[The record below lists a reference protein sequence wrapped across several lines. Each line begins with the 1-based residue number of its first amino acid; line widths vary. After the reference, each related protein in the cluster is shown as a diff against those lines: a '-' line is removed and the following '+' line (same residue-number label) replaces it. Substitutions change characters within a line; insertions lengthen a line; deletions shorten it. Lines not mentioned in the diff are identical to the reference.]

1 MNQEIQQNITNLYNL
16 IDDFDNTRDLLEIRY
31 WLLNSNLGYNNNFF
45 VARFN
50 IEKQKAVVT
59 RYLTQLSESVDDLEI
74 YVHRCKQ
81 LVLVEKEK
89 DPKFAKAYPHLRYK
103 PDHVGQ
109 AHFDGSRY
117 IHAYFDTLID
127 TIDSPTGGG
136 TDRYLSEDYMFCQ
149 LWRKIGGQIWLCPWM
164 RTDHIGTYHFR
175 GDMPAVANYE
185 IGRAHV

>member
-31 WLLNSNLGYNNNFF
+31 WLLNSNLGDNNNFL

-89 DPKFAKAYPHLRYK
+89 DPKFAKAYDKYHKKLRGNTQGVS
-103 PDHVGQ
+103 PD
-109 AHFDGSRY
+109 
-117 IHAYFDTLID
+117 
-127 TIDSPTGGG
+127 
-136 TDRYLSEDYMFCQ
+136 
-149 LWRKIGGQIWLCPWM
+149 
-164 RTDHIGTYHFR
+164 
-175 GDMPAVANYE
+175 N
-185 IGRAHV
+185 